1 MPLTQ
6 INYTLPITNRIQ
18 MRKDVINLFS
28 AELPG
33 TGTGNNA
40 SRYEYTVEQYQ
51 TYSVVLKRP
60 ANLNKGFDFTVNVVG
75 LKFRKKKCYQ
85 NPSHNDI
92 IAALSYCKSNNQNYN
107 NVIIPIIRDIFN
119 CRNVNLGNSGFT
131 FVDYLGQS
139 HPIEIILLALKWL
152 FIEQDFTYWNNS
164 GRYML
169 FNILHSQNLA

>member
-6 INYTLPITNRIQ
+6 INYTLPITNRLQ
-18 MRKDVINLFS
+18 MRKDVINLFA

-40 SRYEYTVEQYQ
+40 SRYEYKVEQYQ
-51 TYSVVLKRP
+51 SYNIVLKRP
-60 ANLNKGFDFTVNVVG
+60 ANLNKGFDFTVNIIG
-75 LKFRKKKCYQ
+75 LQFKKTRRYS

-92 IAALSYCKSNNQNYN
+92 ITALSYCKSNNQNYHA
-107 NVIIPIIRDIFN
+107 VIVPIINDIFN
-119 CRNVNLGNSGFT
+119 CENVNLGNSGFN
-131 FVDYLGQS
+131 FIDFAGQS

-169 FNILHSQNLA
+169 YNTLKNNNLV